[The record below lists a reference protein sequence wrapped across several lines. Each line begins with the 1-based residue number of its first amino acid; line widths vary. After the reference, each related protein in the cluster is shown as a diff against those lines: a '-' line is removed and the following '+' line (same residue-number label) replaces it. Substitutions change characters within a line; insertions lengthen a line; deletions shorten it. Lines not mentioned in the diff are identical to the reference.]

1 MINVQNIV
9 KTYGAT
15 VAVNKISFK
24 VNPGEIL
31 GFLGPNGAGKSTTL
45 KILTGFI
52 VADSGTVSV
61 DGHDV
66 LEESLQVRRLVG
78 YLPESTPLYSDMR
91 VLDFL
96 RFVARAR
103 QVPASLQAARMDT
116 VIAATGIERM
126 LKKNIGH
133 LSKGYRQRVGLA
145 QAIVSDPHVLI
156 LDEPTIGLDPRQI
169 ADIRALIKSLAGE
182 HTVILSTHILPEV
195 SMVCSAVVIINRG
208 AIVAQGPIDMLV
220 EQFFPSSRV
229 EVEIAGPV
237 PAVRDAM
244 RAIPGVL
251 NVTEVAGDG
260 AGRYVVESARARDVR
275 GEIFQLAAQQRWHL
289 RELRRVGMTLEEV
302 FMRVVAGEEAPPG
315 APVEPVDK
323 VETEPRVETRVEK
336 P

>member
-145 QAIVSDPHVLI
+145 QALIHDPPILI
-156 LDEPTIGLDPRQI
+156 LDEPTSGLDPHQIIEIRELIRHLGKTKVIVFSSHILQEVSAVCTRILIIKEGRLI
-169 ADIRALIKSLAGE
+169 ADGTPHDLQTRASGGRVYQVRIQGPSESVRERLAG
-182 HTVILSTHILPEV
+182 VQGVASASLVREV
-195 SMVCSAVVIINRG
+195 DGYGEFQVLAQNG
-208 AIVAQGPIDMLV
+208 QDLGPAIFRAAKEGGWTLAQLNLVSRSLEDMYL
-220 EQFFPSSRV
+220 Q
-229 EVEIAGPV
+229 
-237 PAVRDAM
+237 
-244 RAIPGVL
+244 L
-251 NVTEVAGDG
+251 TEKK
-260 AGRYVVESARARDVR
+260 
-275 GEIFQLAAQQRWHL
+275 AA
-289 RELRRVGMTLEEV
+289 
-302 FMRVVAGEEAPPG
+302 
-315 APVEPVDK
+315 K
-323 VETEPRVETRVEK
+323 
-336 P
+336 